1 MLIIF
6 GLLVGLLFGLFTNIA
21 LPASLVPYLAVFTLV
36 GIEALT
42 GSWNSMQEGDFDPVR
57 FLVEFAVNT
66 AAAVLITALG
76 NQMKY
81 DFSMIVSFIFAYRIF
96 RNISHLSRRLYLA
109 IRAKKEGR
117 HLEAGGGEEDK
128 SSESL
133 P

>member
-6 GLLVGLLFGLFTNIA
+6 GLLAGLLFGLFTNIA

-42 GSWNSMQEGDFDPVR
+42 GSWNGIREGDFDPVR

-66 AAAVLITALG
+66 AAAVLLTALG

-81 DFSMIVSFIFAYRIF
+81 DFSMIVSFVFAYRIF
-96 RNISHLSRRLYLA
+96 KNINFITRKLYLDMKKRRK
-109 IRAKKEGR
+109 RAASRPRGEG
-117 HLEAGGGEEDK
+117 EARK
-128 SSESL
+128 

>member
-96 RNISHLSRRLYLA
+96 RNINFITRKLYLDMRKRRKGA
-109 IRAKKEGR
+109 VSPP
-117 HLEAGGGEEDK
+117 HGEEDGRK
-128 SSESL
+128 S
-133 P
+133 